1 MAYTHMKHLQPWTT
15 GLLHIALTAL
25 TAGFGAASFAAAPMP
40 NPAPTPASAPAAPAG
55 VESVIEK
62 YLQAQTTGLPGKV
75 SVKLL
80 PLRSGAIPPC
90 DALQPFLPA
99 GAALRGRVSVGVRC
113 NGDKPWTRYVPAEV
127 AIEGTYF
134 VTTRAIDAGQTLGA
148 GDYAERTGD
157 LSHLPRTVVTDAAE
171 LAGVV
176 AVNRVASGAP
186 LRKDAVRGVI
196 VIQQGQT
203 VQLVAQGQ
211 GFTISTEGKAMTQ
224 AAVGAVVRAKTQDGR
239 LLSGVADEDGQIKL
253 AQ

>member
-1 MAYTHMKHLQPWTT
+1 MKHLQSWTVRLLRIASAALLA
-15 GLLHIALTAL
+15 GLGA
-25 TAGFGAASFAAAPMP
+25 AASFAAE
-40 NPAPTPASAPAAPAG
+40 PAPATDAAPPGPSAG
-55 VESVIEK
+55 VEAVIQK
-62 YLQAQTTGLPGKV
+62 YLQTQTAGLPGKV

-80 PLRSGAIPPC
+80 PIRSGTLPPC

-113 NGDKPWTRYVPAEV
+113 NGDKPWTRYVAAEV
-127 AIEGTYF
+127 AVEGTYY
-134 VTTRAIDAGQTLGA
+134 VATRAIDAGQTLGA

-157 LSHLPRTVVTDAAE
+157 LGRLPRTVITDAAE
-171 LAGVV
+171 LNGVV
-176 AVNRVASGAP
+176 AANRVASGAP
-186 LRKDAVRGVI
+186 LRKDAVRGAI

-203 VQLVAQGQ
+203 VQLVAQGP

-239 LLSGVADEDGQIKL
+239 MLSGVADEDGQIKL